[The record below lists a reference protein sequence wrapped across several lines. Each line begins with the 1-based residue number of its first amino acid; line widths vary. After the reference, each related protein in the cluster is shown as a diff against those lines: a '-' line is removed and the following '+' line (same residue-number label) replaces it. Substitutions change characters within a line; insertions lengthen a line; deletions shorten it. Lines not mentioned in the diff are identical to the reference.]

1 MIDSYLWEDTT
12 VLKNK
17 LNIKDQ
23 KQLDEAEANYT
34 VYRLKELA
42 LNPLKGDYDLKH
54 LLQIHQYIFQDLYF
68 WAGQIRNIEIY
79 KEEDVLGGM
88 SIEYTKPDKI
98 NAEIKETLKQMVHK
112 KWEEMDKQSIANEFC
127 DSLARLWK
135 IHPFRE
141 GNTRTTLT
149 FCCQFADEKHLN
161 ISRKLFERNSIYV
174 RTALVAYNAF
184 FKDGNNFSKK
194 EYLKK
199 IVFDSIG
206 I

>member
-1 MIDSYLWEDTT
+1 MLDSYLWSNSS

-23 KQLDEAEANYT
+23 NELDEAEANFT
-34 VYRLKELA
+34 AFRLKELA
-42 LNPLKGDYDLKH
+42 LNPIKGEYNLEH
-54 LLQIHQYIFQDLYF
+54 LLKIHHYIFQDLYA
-68 WAGQIRNIEIY
+68 WAGKTRNIQIY

-88 SIEYTKPDKI
+88 SIEYTEPF
-98 NAEIKETLKQMVHK
+98 EIDSEITNTLKKMTSK
-112 KWEEMDKQSIANEFC
+112 KWENMDKQTISNEFC
-127 DSLARLWK
+127 DSLASLWK

-141 GNTRTTLT
+141 GNTRATIT
-149 FCCQFADEKHLN
+149 FCCQYADDKKLN

-174 RTALVAYNAF
+174 RTALVAYNAY
-184 FKDGNNFSKK
+184 FKDGNDFSKK
-194 EYLKK
+194 EYLRK

>member
-1 MIDSYLWEDTT
+1 MY
-12 VLKNK
+12 
-17 LNIKDQ
+17 
-23 KQLDEAEANYT
+23 
-34 VYRLKELA
+34 
-42 LNPLKGDYDLKH
+42 
-54 LLQIHQYIFQDLYF
+54 
-68 WAGQIRNIEIY
+68 GQGRREIY

-88 SIEYTKPDKI
+88 SIEYTEADKI
-98 NAEIKETLKQMVHK
+98 NIEIINTLKEMVSK
-112 KWEEMDKQSIANEFC
+112 KWENMDKQTVANEFY
-127 DSLARLWK
+127 DSLAKLWK

-141 GNTRTTLT
+141 GNTRTIIT

-161 ISRKLFERNSIYV
+161 ISRKLFERNSIFV

-194 EYLKK
+194 EYLIK

>member
-1 MIDSYLWEDTT
+1 MIDSYLWKNTQ

-23 KQLDEAEANYT
+23 KELDEAEANYT
-34 VYRLKELA
+34 VFRLKELA
-42 LNPLKGDYDLKH
+42 LNPLNGDYDLKH
-54 LLQIHQYIFQDLYF
+54 LLQMHQYIFQDLYV
-68 WAGQIRNIEIY
+68 WAGQTRNIQIY
-79 KEEDVLGGM
+79 KEEDFLGGT
-88 SIEYTKPDKI
+88 SIEYTEPDKNNTEII
-98 NAEIKETLKQMVHK
+98 NTLKEMVSK
-112 KWEEMDKQSIANEFC
+112 KWENMDKQDIANEFC
-127 DSLARLWK
+127 DSLAKLWK

-141 GNTRTTLT
+141 GNTRTTIT
-149 FCCQFADEKHLN
+149 SCCQFADEKHLN
-161 ISRKLFERNSIYV
+161 ISRKLFERNSIFV

-194 EYLKK
+194 EYLRK